1 MSEHGGS
8 TKLYWIIWASLIVLT
23 FVTAGVAYLDL
34 GPFNTIVALGIAS
47 FKATLV
53 ILFFMHVKDASER
66 LTKVVIISSIFWLL
80 IMLGLSLADFGTRH
94 IGS

>member
-34 GPFNTIVALGIAS
+34 GPFNTVAALGIATT
-47 FKATLV
+47 KAVLV
-53 ILFFMHVKDASER
+53 ALFFMHLNHER
-66 LTKVVIISSIFWLL
+66 RMIYWVLALTAVFFAVLMMVPIATNLDRIVQ
-80 IMLGLSLADFGTRH
+80 RY
-94 IGS
+94 

>member
-8 TKLYWIIWASLIVLT
+8 TKLYWFIWASLIVLT

-80 IMLGLSLADFGTRH
+80 IMLCLSLADFGTRH